1 MPRKTRLNES
11 DIQREVSRGVRSL
24 MDFTKMKTVMN
35 VVESV
40 RTNYS
45 TYSKLELLSR
55 QMMMLKKE
63 AQNILEN
70 HQMNLD
76 FSKISCTFKKVPGNY
91 YYIYEKILSILSPN
105 DWSVCPGEFIT
116 KLLYDYDYHF

>member
-40 RTNYS
+40 RT
-45 TYSKLELLSR
+45 SR
-55 QMMMLKKE
+55 FDMSESDL
-63 AQNILEN
+63 ATLTNIVE
-70 HQMNLD
+70 
-76 FSKISCTFKKVPGNY
+76 
-91 YYIYEKILSILSPN
+91 LSIEQSFTNGYKEIEVAVKNLS
-105 DWSVCPGEFIT
+105 ER
-116 KLLYDYDYHF
+116 L

>member
-40 RTNYS
+40 RTNRFDMS
-45 TYSKLELLSR
+45 ESDLAALT
-55 QMMMLKKE
+55 
-63 AQNILEN
+63 NIVE
-70 HQMNLD
+70 
-76 FSKISCTFKKVPGNY
+76 
-91 YYIYEKILSILSPN
+91 LSIEQSFTNGYKEIEVAVKNLS
-105 DWSVCPGEFIT
+105 ER
-116 KLLYDYDYHF
+116 L

>member
-40 RTNYS
+40 RTNRFDMS
-45 TYSKLELLSR
+45 ESDLATLT
-55 QMMMLKKE
+55 
-63 AQNILEN
+63 NIVE
-70 HQMNLD
+70 
-76 FSKISCTFKKVPGNY
+76 
-91 YYIYEKILSILSPN
+91 LSIEQSFTNGYKEIEVAVKNLS
-105 DWSVCPGEFIT
+105 ER
-116 KLLYDYDYHF
+116 L